1 MTISWALRGARAC
14 AANLARRFSGAPA
27 AAPAAAAA
35 AGEGEHVLR
44 DARNRRTFRNPPSW
58 GSYTDH
64 SPLDFFTR
72 ALPQWRWGTR
82 GYALPPSNSAAAVAA
97 MHAPAAPLQARWVGH
112 VTFLLQAGGLNVLT
126 DPMFSEYASPVQGL
140 GPARYTPVPAT
151 CALAALPPIDLVLLS
166 HSHYDHLDRGS
177 VRALLARWGSAIT
190 WVVPLG
196 LEEELCA
203 MGVARS
209 CVRVL
214 DWWGQARVASCG
226 RGGGGGSAEAVV
238 TCVPAQHQSA
248 RGVFDRNTSLW
259 AGYVLQAGGR
269 SVYFAGDTGY
279 RSAPGGTPCPAFG
292 AIGQRFGGLDL
303 ALLPIGAYSPESF
316 MGSFHANPED
326 AVEMC
331 LDVRARAALGMHW
344 GTFLLTDEPIEEPPA
359 RLQAAAAARGLHP
372 NLFRAIRHG
381 EVDQAA
387 KSLLYREIRYDRLLQ
402 NAFRTH
408 DARSDS

>member
-1 MTISWALRGARAC
+1 MRRALTTSLGTLRRGLASAS
-14 AANLARRFSGAPA
+14 AAAAPTGAPA
-27 AAPAAAAA
+27 LSAAAAA
-35 AGEGEHVLR
+35 TAAAAAVAAPAEHILH
-44 DARNRRTFRNPPSW
+44 DARGRRTFRNPPSW

-64 SPLDFFTR
+64 SPLDFLTQ

-82 GYALPPSNSAAAVAA
+82 GYELPAANSAAAVAA
-97 MHAPAAPLQARWVGH
+97 MHAPTSPLQARWIGH

-151 CALAALPPIDLVLLS
+151 CTLAALPPIDLVLLS

-214 DWWGQARVASCG
+214 DWWGQARVECS
-226 RGGGGGSAEAVV
+226 RGAAAAVV

-248 RGVFDRNTSLW
+248 RGLLDRNTSLW
-259 AGYVLQAGGR
+259 AGFVLQAGGR

-279 RSAPGGTPCPAFG
+279 RTRPGPPCPAFRS
-292 AIGQRFGGLDL
+292 IGQRFGGIDL

-359 RLQAAAAARGLHP
+359 RLQAAVAAQGLPP
-372 NLFRAIRHG
+372 NMFRAIRHG
-381 EVDQAA
+381 EMWQEGGA
-387 KSLLYREIRYDRLLQ
+387 LL
-402 NAFRTH
+402 
-408 DARSDS
+408 